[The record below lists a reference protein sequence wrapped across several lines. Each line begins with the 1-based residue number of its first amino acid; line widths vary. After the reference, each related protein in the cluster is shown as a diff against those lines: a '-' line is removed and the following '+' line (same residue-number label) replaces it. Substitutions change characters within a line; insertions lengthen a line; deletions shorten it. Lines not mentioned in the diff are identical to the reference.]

1 MATIT
6 QTPSG
11 TWKALVRRQ
20 GWPAQ
25 IKTFRTKRDCQD
37 WARRI
42 EDEIIRGVYIQ
53 RSTNERILIKEALD
67 RYIDEVSITKKAS
80 TYKNEKISA
89 SNINSKLGIYSL
101 VGITPSMVAKYRD
114 KRLNEGKSNNT
125 VRIELALL
133 SHLYTIA
140 IKEWGMGL
148 TYNPVSNIRKPSPG
162 KGRER
167 RLVDGEENRLLKA
180 CDEHSNPMLGWIVRL
195 ALYTAMRSGEIRNLK
210 RNQVN
215 LKKNKITLF
224 DTKNSLTRTVPL
236 TQKAI
241 TVLQEVFGDEHIM
254 LVDTDLLFFGDKG
267 KDGIRR
273 PYVINKVWSHALE
286 RAGITDLRFHDLRHE
301 ATSRFVEAGLSD
313 QEVSAITGHKT
324 MQMLRRY
331 THLRSEDLNDKI
343 AHI

>member
-89 SNINSKLGIYSL
+89 SNINSKLGKYSL

-180 CDEHSNPMLGWIVRL
+180 CDEHSNPMLSWIVRL
-195 ALYTAMRSGEIRNLK
+195 ALFYCYAVGRNSK
-210 RNQVN
+210 
-215 LKKNKITLF
+215 
-224 DTKNSLTRTVPL
+224 
-236 TQKAI
+236 
-241 TVLQEVFGDEHIM
+241 
-254 LVDTDLLFFGDKG
+254 
-267 KDGIRR
+267 
-273 PYVINKVWSHALE
+273 
-286 RAGITDLRFHDLRHE
+286 
-301 ATSRFVEAGLSD
+301 
-313 QEVSAITGHKT
+313 
-324 MQMLRRY
+324 
-331 THLRSEDLNDKI
+331 SET
-343 AHI
+343 

>member
-1 MATIT
+1 
-6 QTPSG
+6 
-11 TWKALVRRQ
+11 
-20 GWPAQ
+20 
-25 IKTFRTKRDCQD
+25 
-37 WARRI
+37 
-42 EDEIIRGVYIQ
+42 
-53 RSTNERILIKEALD
+53 
-67 RYIDEVSITKKAS
+67 
-80 TYKNEKISA
+80 
-89 SNINSKLGIYSL
+89 
-101 VGITPSMVAKYRD
+101 
-114 KRLNEGKSNNT
+114 
-125 VRIELALL
+125 
-133 SHLYTIA
+133 
-140 IKEWGMGL
+140 
-148 TYNPVSNIRKPSPG
+148 
-162 KGRER
+162 
-167 RLVDGEENRLLKA
+167 
-180 CDEHSNPMLGWIVRL
+180 
-195 ALYTAMRSGEIRNLK
+195 MRSGEIRNLK

-241 TVLQEVFGDEHIM
+241 SVLQEVFGDEHIM

-331 THLRSEDLNDKI
+331 THLRTEVLNCIQK
-343 AHI
+343 